1 MKKIYKN
8 LVGVGVAIALSPLN
22 YASSNVE
29 LINEEQQKQVANLL
43 MGHLSD
49 NYDGEYTTVDGKLGK
64 SYVYSNSY
72 FKDFICGSLATQEA
86 YNCDVTVYE
95 RANPFSLLGEH
106 LQGQAEKIQ
115 IEREDMLYGQ
125 NIYDLST
132 WQIGLALAYRD
143 SLYAE
148 KTHC

>member
-1 MKKIYKN
+1 
-8 LVGVGVAIALSPLN
+8 
-22 YASSNVE
+22 
-29 LINEEQQKQVANLL
+29 
-43 MGHLSD
+43 
-49 NYDGEYTTVDGKLGK
+49 
-64 SYVYSNSY
+64 
-72 FKDFICGSLATQEA
+72 
-86 YNCDVTVYE
+86 VYE